1 MTTFTKISRHKAS
14 TRVRGRPRLW
24 MPLIG
29 SLIAHTALMAQ
40 SLTVTGRVTL
50 LAPESRGRPADNSN
64 AVVYL
69 TPLQGITGSSPVRK
83 EPASHR
89 FQLVQKNKRFT
100 PHVLVVPVGAVVEF
114 PNHDPFFHNV
124 FSLFEGKR
132 FDLGLYE
139 AGATRNVTFNT
150 PGVSYIFCNIHPE
163 MSAVIIVTKS
173 PYYAISN
180 TVGEVTMSGVPPGRY
195 QLSIWH
201 ERCLPEALRSLSREV
216 ALSSGST
223 SLGELRL
230 PESGDL
236 LSKHKNMYGRD
247 YDPNVPWYFDS
258 F

>member
-1 MTTFTKISRHKAS
+1 MTTFTKVFRHHNS
-14 TRVRGRPRLW
+14 TRAPGRPCLW
-24 MPLIG
+24 LPLIG

-50 LAPESRGRPADNSN
+50 LAPASRGRPADNSN

-69 TPLQGITGSSPVRK
+69 TPLQGVAGSPAVPKETASP
-83 EPASHR
+83 R

-139 AGATRNVTFNT
+139 AGATRTITFNT
-150 PGVSYIFCNIHPE
+150 LGVSYIFCNIHPE

-173 PYYAISN
+173 PYYAVSN
-180 TVGEVTMSGVPPGRY
+180 TAGEVAISGVPAGRY
-195 QLSIWH
+195 QLNIWH

-216 ALSSGST
+216 ALSPGST

-247 YDPNVPWYFDS
+247 YDPTAPSYFDS